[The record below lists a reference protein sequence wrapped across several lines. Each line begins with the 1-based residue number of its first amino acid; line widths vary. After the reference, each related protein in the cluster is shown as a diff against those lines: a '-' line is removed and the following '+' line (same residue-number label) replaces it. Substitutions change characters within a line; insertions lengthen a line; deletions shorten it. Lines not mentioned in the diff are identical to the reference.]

1 MSVESNRQTFP
12 HKRGAARVNRL
23 RCALVLI
30 VFVAQMAYAQSAGQL
45 EAPPRLPAENL
56 APAGLVA
63 GNGFRVDTPVTT
75 DGLMA
80 LFTIRS
86 NVGTF
91 NAPGLELLSIRVAE
105 LPAIAQLQQTSKTG
119 VFAQSLAR
127 NAVAPVQAAGQMLRN
142 PMETVQGLPGGVQ
155 RFFGRVGQGVQNVA
169 QAAGSNEQSPGER
182 AGTVTSRV
190 GKATMDVLGYE
201 QEHRHLAKELNV
213 DPYTTNPVLAPL
225 LDEIAR
231 VAFTA
236 HAGVN
241 IAISATV
248 PGAMAITG
256 TRVVANWVWDTPRAD
271 LIVRNKNKLQAMGVS
286 DSTAQTFMNNS
297 AFPLSVQT
305 NFVENLSRLSG
316 VAGLVDA
323 VVLASTVGSEVQAR
337 FITDAV
343 GMLARYNLR
352 SPISSIIAKGTIVGR
367 DRSGTIV
374 VPAPVDYVSWT
385 QRISNFAHRP
395 DLKAPKRIALLTGQ
409 MSPMAKRNFQ
419 KLGWTV
425 YERVSL

>member
-1 MSVESNRQTFP
+1 MFREKNKQ
-12 HKRGAARVNRL
+12 
-23 RCALVLI
+23 ALVMNIGLGLI
-30 VFVAQMAYAQSAGQL
+30 AFCAPVLVALIPQSACAQTYGQI
-45 EAPPRLPAENL
+45 EAPPLVPASQL
-56 APAGLVA
+56 APPTLVA
-63 GNGFRVDTPVTT
+63 GHGFRVDSPVPT

-86 NVGTF
+86 DVGTF
-91 NAPGLELLSIRVAE
+91 NAPGAELLSIRVAE
-105 LPAIAQLQQTSKTG
+105 LPAIVKLQQTSKTG
-119 VFAQSLAR
+119 VFAESLAR

-142 PMETVQGLPGGVQ
+142 PIETVQGLPGGVQ
-155 RFFGRVGQGVQNVA
+155 RFFGRVGQGVQNIT
-169 QAAGSNEQSPGER
+169 QAAADTDQTAGER

-190 GKATMDVLGYE
+190 GKATMDILGYE
-201 QEHRHLAKELNV
+201 QEQRHLAKELKV

-256 TRVVANWVWDTPRAD
+256 TRMVATWVWDTPRAD
-271 LIVRNKNKLQAMGVS
+271 LIVHNRNKLEEMGVPG
-286 DSTAQTFMNNS
+286 TAVKSFMGNR

-305 NFVENLSRLSG
+305 EFVENLTRFSG
-316 VAGLVDA
+316 VPGVVDT
-323 VVLASTVGSEVQAR
+323 VLLAATINSEVQAR

-343 GMLARYNLR
+343 GLLGRYSSR
-352 SPISSIIAKGTIVGR
+352 VPIASITAKGTVIGR
-367 DRSGTIV
+367 DRDGTIV

-385 QRISNFAHRP
+385 KRVSYFANRT
-395 DLKAPKRIALLTGQ
+395 DLAAHKRIAMLTGQ
-409 MSPMAKRNFQ
+409 MSPMAKKNFQ